1 MKLIRKKILNWRK
14 GHILVEPLTSIICD
28 VKWEKNL
35 TFKTVKYSFVYSLR
49 FFGYK
54 PIKKLVLHQKSWT
67 IEIWNLTYGKVTNSS
82 TFKDFKKA
90 YEGEI

>member
-14 GHILVEPLTSIICD
+14 GQILVEPLTSIICD

-35 TFKTVKYSFVYSLR
+35 TFKTVKYSFVNSLR

-54 PIKKLVLHQKSWT
+54 PIKKVGFTPK
-67 IEIWNLTYGKVTNSS
+67 IMDDRNLE
-82 TFKDFKKA
+82 FDLR
-90 YEGEI
+90 